1 MSKSM
6 IYDFGCFQTIFN
18 NFFLICDVIVYFSNN
33 YIMYILRRILLILA
47 KNWILQISISGCQMI
62 STIGV
67 HQPPQTPAIRSA
79 NNSASYNHTIQH
91 YNPLALNGIVQP
103 ERRLLNLQF
112 LDLTDCTSLEDSGLK
127 MIVECCPQLLYLFM
141 RRCSTLTGKN

>member
-1 MSKSM
+1 MFS
-6 IYDFGCFQTIFN
+6 
-18 NFFLICDVIVYFSNN
+18 ICNVIVYFSNN
-33 YIMYILRRILLILA
+33 YIMYILRSILQILLTFV
-47 KNWILQISISGCQMI
+47 KNWILQIFISGCQMI

-141 RRCSTLTGKN
+141 RRCSTITGKN

>member
-1 MSKSM
+1 
-6 IYDFGCFQTIFN
+6 
-18 NFFLICDVIVYFSNN
+18 
-33 YIMYILRRILLILA
+33 
-47 KNWILQISISGCQMI
+47 MI

-141 RRCSTLTGKN
+141 RRCSTLTGKNYCIFEFTMLIDMTPIYIRYLLFNKYHKY

>member
-1 MSKSM
+1 
-6 IYDFGCFQTIFN
+6 
-18 NFFLICDVIVYFSNN
+18 
-33 YIMYILRRILLILA
+33 
-47 KNWILQISISGCQMI
+47 MI

-141 RRCSTLTGKN
+141 RRCSTITGKNECIFEFKMLIDKTPIYINHILIIQ

>member
-1 MSKSM
+1 
-6 IYDFGCFQTIFN
+6 
-18 NFFLICDVIVYFSNN
+18 
-33 YIMYILRRILLILA
+33 
-47 KNWILQISISGCQMI
+47 MI

-67 HQPPQTPAIRSA
+67 HQPPHTPAIRST
-79 NNSASYNHTIQH
+79 NNPAIYNHHQQYHNT
-91 YNPLALNGIVQP
+91 LAPNGIGHGGLPAQP

-141 RRCSTLTGKN
+141 RRCSTLTGKNFHISTNSRLFKN